1 MRENQVLGILIIKFM
16 KNQMDNTELIKEIRL
31 RWGKLYE
38 DVRQNKITSIEY
50 AKRRRVYEHMIWELL
65 ETNETNG

>member
-16 KNQMDNTELIKEIRL
+16 KKQMDNTELIKEIRL

-50 AKRRRVYEHMIWELL
+50 VKRRRVYEQMIWEL
-65 ETNETNG
+65 EQTNESNG

>member
-1 MRENQVLGILIIKFM
+1 
-16 KNQMDNTELIKEIRL
+16 MDNTELIKEIRL

-38 DVRQNKITSIEY
+38 DVCQNKITSIEY
-50 AKRRRVYEHMIWELL
+50 VKRRRVYEHMIWELT

>member
-1 MRENQVLGILIIKFM
+1 
-16 KNQMDNTELIKEIRL
+16 MDNTELIKEIRL

-50 AKRRRVYEHMIWELL
+50 VKRRRVYEHMIWELL
-65 ETNETNG
+65 ETNETND

>member
-1 MRENQVLGILIIKFM
+1 MRVTQVLGILIIKFM
-16 KNQMDNTELIKEIRL
+16 KKQMDNTELIKEIRL

-50 AKRRRVYEHMIWELL
+50 VKRRRVYEHMIWELI
-65 ETNETNG
+65 ETNETNE

>member
-1 MRENQVLGILIIKFM
+1 MRVTQVLGILIIKFM
-16 KNQMDNTELIKEIRL
+16 KKQMDNTELIKEIRL

-50 AKRRRVYEHMIWELL
+50 VKRRRVYEHMIWELM
-65 ETNETNG
+65 ETNEANG

>member
-1 MRENQVLGILIIKFM
+1 M

-38 DVRQNKITSIEY
+38 DVLQNKITSIEY
-50 AKRRRVYEHMIWELL
+50 VKRRRVYEHMIWELM
-65 ETNETNG
+65 ETNEGND